1 MTKLISQAEIPS
13 KTELA
18 AVVDTIEPPNVSP
31 IVDQAETSDIDVG
44 KALSLRLKNKLS
56 YAKIGEL
63 LNVPKTTVYD
73 NLKWI
78 ESLIA
83 NPAEIEAYD
92 SNRAMLLT
100 AAELMILKELAN
112 GGSVQ
117 KASANNLAFVYDKL
131 TNARRLEQD
140 KATSN
145 VSHHHMTTEIS
156 EIDKELRELE
166 AERGGL

>member
-1 MTKLISQAEIPS
+1 MTSTISKAEIPS
-13 KTELA
+13 KAELV
-18 AVVDTIEPPNVSP
+18 AVVDTVNKPNELPV
-31 IVDQAETSDIDVG
+31 IDQAETSDIDVG
-44 KALSLRLKNKLS
+44 KALTLRLKNKLS

-78 ESLIA
+78 ESLID
-83 NPAEIEAYD
+83 NPAEVEAYD
-92 SNRAMLLT
+92 TNRALLLT

-117 KASANNLAFVYDKL
+117 KASANNLGYLFDKL

-140 KATSN
+140 KSTAN